1 RPLSD
6 PTARNSSPLPSL
18 RYNSSQFESS
28 PSLSCIQPSKL
39 DLSPNQKLYPPLR
52 SMARRPTHVLH
63 KLILY
68 RILRAISAADGW
80 GVVYILFEGM
90 TQAGDWIVKIGMSTD
105 LIRRLCEHDRV
116 CPNPARVPLDWIP
129 VNFRRRQVCIALTCN
144 SLLDIQQPSAVRLGF
159 CRLGR

>member
-1 RPLSD
+1 
-6 PTARNSSPLPSL
+6 
-18 RYNSSQFESS
+18 
-28 PSLSCIQPSKL
+28 
-39 DLSPNQKLYPPLR
+39 
-52 SMARRPTHVLH
+52 MARCPTHVLH

-68 RILRAISAADGW
+68 RILHAISAADGW

-129 VNFRRRQVCIALTCN
+129 VNFRRRQEVLLHLRTEIFCVDRPRTLCPFCQRRHAELFTLRPNDVQRVLSALK
-144 SLLDIQQPSAVRLGF
+144 RLS
-159 CRLGR
+159 